1 MTIASS
7 SRRILHAVGEN
18 ISHAVSFAELLGTSE
33 SLSSITSITDVP
45 ASSLTTAAG
54 TASGTVANVRYS
66 AGTAEESYN
75 SEVKCL
81 TDAGNTIS
89 GDVEITVTNFP
100 PAPRRYQQASESLV
114 WSIDFEARLDSG
126 ETLSAISS
134 VVSSPTGPT
143 ISGSV
148 INGTAVEFRTANPT
162 KGEQHRI
169 KVLVTTSASN
179 TRREDLLLTG
189 L

>member
-1 MTIASS
+1 MTIASLS
-7 SRRILHAVGEN
+7 HRILHSVGEN
-18 ISHAVSFAELLGTSE
+18 ISHAIPFAELLGTGE
-33 SLSSITSITDVP
+33 SLSSIDSITDVP
-45 ASSLTTAAG
+45 ASGLTSVAG
-54 TASGTVANVRYS
+54 SASGSTANVRYS

-75 SEVKCL
+75 SEIECT
-81 TDAGNTIS
+81 TDAGNTVS
-89 GDVEITVTNFP
+89 GDVEITITDFP
-100 PAPRRYQQASESLV
+100 HAPRRCQQASESLV
-114 WSIDFEARLDSG
+114 WSIDFANRLDDS

-143 ISGSV
+143 ISGST
-148 INGTAVEFRTANPT
+148 INGTAVEFRAANPT